1 MHIAICEDN
10 KEDLA
15 NTLSLLEKYKQEH
28 NAFLT
33 YTTFNSG
40 VDLLSKEKNCIYTLY
55 LLDVIMPLV
64 NGVEVAKEIRSF
76 NPEAKI
82 IFLTSSPEFAVESY
96 SVNATDYILKPVKED
111 RFFSVLD
118 NLLMDIQKP
127 QEGLTI
133 KTKNS
138 INRILFS
145 RLSYVEVMNKKVY
158 FHLSDNSIRVT
169 TARLSE
175 FEDILCTRPE
185 FMRVHRSYIVNL
197 YEIDQ
202 LTQNKIITHQ
212 GKIIPVSRLLYK
224 EIRDTYVKQMFCEEE
239 KN

>member
-15 NTLSLLEKYKQEH
+15 NILLLLGKYKQEH

-55 LLDVIMPLV
+55 LLDVIMPIV

-118 NLLMDIQKP
+118 SLLMDIQKP

-175 FEDILCTRPE
+175 FENILCTRPE
-185 FMRVHRSYIVNL
+185 FMIVHRSYIVNL

>member
-15 NTLSLLEKYKQEH
+15 NILLLLEKYKQEH

-64 NGVEVAKEIRSF
+64 NGVEVAKEIRNF

-96 SVNATDYILKPVKED
+96 SVNATDYILKPVNED

-118 NLLMDIQKP
+118 NLLINIQKP

-158 FHLSDNSIRVT
+158 FHLSDNSIRVA

-175 FEDILCTRPE
+175 FENILCTRPE

-202 LTQNKIITHQ
+202 ITQNKIITHQ
-212 GKIIPVSRLLYK
+212 GKIIPVSRSLYK

>member
-1 MHIAICEDN
+1 
-10 KEDLA
+10 
-15 NTLSLLEKYKQEH
+15 
-28 NAFLT
+28 
-33 YTTFNSG
+33 
-40 VDLLSKEKNCIYTLY
+40 
-55 LLDVIMPLV
+55 MPIV

-127 QEGLTI
+127 QEELTI

-145 RLSYVEVMNKKVY
+145 
-158 FHLSDNSIRVT
+158 
-169 TARLSE
+169 
-175 FEDILCTRPE
+175 
-185 FMRVHRSYIVNL
+185 
-197 YEIDQ
+197 
-202 LTQNKIITHQ
+202 
-212 GKIIPVSRLLYK
+212 
-224 EIRDTYVKQMFCEEE
+224 
-239 KN
+239 

>member
-15 NTLSLLEKYKQEH
+15 NILSLLEKYKQEH

-118 NLLMDIQKP
+118 SLLMDIQNP

-175 FEDILCTRPE
+175 FENILCTRPE
-185 FMRVHRSYIVNL
+185 FMRVHRSI
-197 YEIDQ
+197 
-202 LTQNKIITHQ
+202 
-212 GKIIPVSRLLYK
+212 
-224 EIRDTYVKQMFCEEE
+224 
-239 KN
+239 

>member
-15 NTLSLLEKYKQEH
+15 NILSLLEKYKQEH

-55 LLDVIMPLV
+55 LLDVIMPIV

-169 TARLSE
+169 TARL
-175 FEDILCTRPE
+175 CTRPE